1 MSPGQL
7 TELRVEDFLDRLASG
22 APTPGGGSVAAL
34 TGAMAAGLVSMV
46 CNLTLGR
53 EKLAA
58 FQDHAG
64 ALLRESEASRTRLQS
79 AIPADAAAYDAVIAA
94 FRLPRSNDEEKA
106 RRSNAIQAATREA
119 ARVPLEIAEE
129 SAAVLALA
137 ERAVGQSNPN
147 AASDIAVA
155 ALLAGAA
162 IASAAANVEIN
173 LASLKDQAVAAEMRA
188 RLAATHQSREARVN
202 AVVEATRP

>member
-1 MSPGQL
+1 MHQEKL
-7 TELRVEDFLDRLASG
+7 TELRVQEFLDRLASG

-46 CNLTLGR
+46 CHLTLGR

-64 ALLRESEASRTRLQS
+64 ALLGESEAARTRLQS
-79 AIPADAAAYDAVIAA
+79 AIAADAAAYDAVIAA
-94 FRLPRSNDEEKA
+94 FRLPRSTDEEKA
-106 RRSNAIQAATREA
+106 RRSDAIQAATREA
-119 ARVPLEIAEE
+119 ARVPLQIAEE
-129 SAAVLALA
+129 STAVLALA
-137 ERAVGQSNPN
+137 ERAVGRTNPN

-162 IASAAANVEIN
+162 IESAAANVEVN
-173 LASLKDQAVAAEMRA
+173 LASLKDRAVAAEMGA
-188 RLAATHQSREARVN
+188 RLAAVRLNREGRIN